1 MLLKSSITSLLMGII
16 RRLRVF
22 LASGNLFHNWFSAGT
37 KYYLVNHGFTNGDI
51 VIRFK
56 CDGDKEYILDPQVYA
71 SIVNAYYDNLF
82 DSLECKDSIYLILSY
97 GNSKV
102 RFHVNSGAFLYDIV
116 RENFLGGAYDDLD
129 VSGKTVID
137 VGAGVGDTAILF
149 ALRGARRII
158 ALEPYPS
165 LYREALINIRAN
177 GLEDRIVLLN
187 AGLGSFD
194 GEVCAGLNNVNGY
207 MIFKQGSEC
216 GVKVRM
222 YTLSSLIKEFNME
235 DGSILKM
242 DCEGCEYETIP
253 RTSSKDLSVFSQI
266 VIEYHNGYHELR
278 NALEKAGFKAVI
290 KPIRSV
296 EIPIE
301 RQGYIIAKREN

>member
-1 MLLKSSITSLLMGII
+1 MGII
-16 RRLRVF
+16 RGLRVF
-22 LASGNLFHNWFSAGT
+22 LASRNLFHNWLSAGI
-37 KYYLVNHGFTNGDI
+37 KYYLIKHHLTNEDI
-51 VIRFK
+51 VIRFR
-56 CDGDKEYILDPQVYA
+56 CDNNKEYVLNPQSYA
-71 SIVNAYYDNLF
+71 YIANAYYDSSF
-82 DSLECKDSIYLILSY
+82 SLECKDSIYLVLSY
-97 GNSKV
+97 GNSKA
-102 RFHVNSGAFLYDIV
+102 RFYANSGAFLDILYDIV

-129 VSGKTVID
+129 VSGKTVVD
-137 VGAGVGDTAILF
+137 DGAGVGDTAILF

-165 LYREALINIRAN
+165 LYKEALINIRAN
-177 GLEDRIVLLN
+177 GLEDRVVLLN

-242 DCEGCEYETIP
+242 DCEGCEYEIIP
-253 RTSSKDLSVFSQI
+253 RTSSKDLSVFGQI

-278 NALEKAGFKAVI
+278 NALEKASFKATI
-290 KPIRSV
+290 KPIRSA

>member
-1 MLLKSSITSLLMGII
+1 MCSIIGSLPGI
-16 RRLRVF
+16 R
-22 LASGNLFHNWFSAGT
+22 
-37 KYYLVNHGFTNGDI
+37 YYLVNHGFTNGDI

-82 DSLECKDSIYLILSY
+82 NSLECKDSIYLILSY

-102 RFHVNSGAFLYDIV
+102 RFHVNSSAFLYDIV
-116 RENFLGGAYDDLD
+116 RENFVGGVYDDL
-129 VSGKTVID
+129 VVGGRTVVD

-149 ALRGARRII
+149 ALRGARRVV

-165 LYREALINIRAN
+165 LYGEALINIRAN
-177 GLEDRIVLLN
+177 GIEDKVALIN

-194 GEVCAGLNNVNGY
+194 GEVCASLNNVNGY
-207 MIFKQGSEC
+207 MIFKPSDEC
-216 GVKVRM
+216 GVRVRM
-222 YTLSSLIKEFNME
+222 YTLSPLIKEFNIE

-253 RTSSKDLSVFSQI
+253 RASSKDLSVFSQI
-266 VIEYHNGYHELR
+266 IIEYHNGYHELR
-278 NALEKAGFKAVI
+278 NALEGAGFKVTI
-290 KPIRSV
+290 KPIRSA

-301 RQGYIIAKREN
+301 RQGYIIAKRKI